1 MKRKNPW
8 VKKSLGGS
16 VGDFSRERKKVKWD
30 QQQLISTVENL
41 DMTKYY
47 ESCKIDYALDGSG
60 KKIL

>member
-1 MKRKNPW
+1 MKKI
-8 VKKSLGGS
+8 LEGS